1 MINNIV
7 LAGNVVNDPINRLT
21 VTGKSVSTI
30 RLAVNNPLNDKEVLY
45 INVDV
50 WDKQSEFVQKYV
62 KKGNGLSVVG
72 RLKQDEWEKDGVK
85 RTSYSVVADRVNFFG
100 AKKKEDGNGGVPNN
114 TTTVAANANPAV
126 ASVETPVVP
135 NNNNNGSTSEKDP
148 FDDVKF

>member
-100 AKKKEDGNGGVPNN
+100 AKKKEDGGGVPNN
-114 TTTVAANANPAV
+114 TTVAANAKPA

-135 NNNNNGSTSEKDP
+135 NNNNNNGSTSEKDP

>member
-100 AKKKEDGNGGVPNN
+100 AKKKEDGGGVPNN
-114 TTTVAANANPAV
+114 TTVAANAKPA

-135 NNNNNGSTSEKDP
+135 TTTTGVEKDP
-148 FDDVKF
+148 LMM